1 MRASQTN
8 EIAFPKSPTSLKIHG
23 RNMITFTRRNTRRPL
38 RNAKH
43 KGFRAGAALIEFA
56 IVAPLMIL
64 FSLGLIEMGRMT
76 MVKQLLTNVSR
87 EGARLAT
94 LPTASSTEVQSQIQ
108 TQLNGSKIYGA
119 TVEISPSQL
128 SEANAGTL
136 VTVTVSVTSE
146 QVSWLQTPLFMGGKN
161 ISATTVMRRESL

>member
-1 MRASQTN
+1 MKTKPIFTCSIRTS
-8 EIAFPKSPTSLKIHG
+8 KSRRGLTSK
-23 RNMITFTRRNTRRPL
+23 RRGKL
-38 RNAKH
+38 
-43 KGFRAGAALIEFA
+43 RAGAALVEFA

-94 LPTASSTEVQSQIQ
+94 LPTASGSEVTSQIQ
-108 TQLNGSKIYGA
+108 TQLTGSKIYGA
-119 TVEISPSQL
+119 TVTLNPSIL
-128 SEANAGTL
+128 NEASAGSL
-136 VTVTVSVTSE
+136 VTVTVSVTAE
-146 QVSWLQTPLFMGGKN
+146 QVSWLNTPLFMAGKS

>member
-1 MRASQTN
+1 
-8 EIAFPKSPTSLKIHG
+8 LV
-23 RNMITFTRRNTRRPL
+23 
-38 RNAKH
+38 
-43 KGFRAGAALIEFA
+43 EFA

-94 LPTASSTEVQSQIQ
+94 LPTATSSDVTSQVE

-119 TVEISPSQL
+119 TVSISPSVL
-128 SEANAGTL
+128 NESSAGSL
-136 VTVTVSVTSE
+136 VTVTVSVTAE
-146 QVSWLQTPLFMGGKN
+146 QVSWLRTPMFVGGRT
-161 ISATTVMRRESL
+161 ISASTVMRRESL